1 MAEYLP
7 PTEDLPVFNTLN
19 FLSTNNPITIAEGD
33 SRYLRFPTSQ
43 GSETINGNLTITG
56 EGFCATVPSTN
67 NSLANKLYVDNAVIG
82 GSILGTNNTWT
93 GTNAFNSF
101 LPTSTATPTTGTQ
114 LTTKTYVDT
123 ASASLLGTNNTWT
136 GTNAFNTSLPTSTI
150 TGYPFPPGTLITNTY
165 VDTVINFELAN
176 FEAANNTWSGTNE
189 YNTNLPTSTQTPT
202 TGTQLTTKTYV
213 DSAVSGAS
221 ILGTNNT
228 FTGTNA
234 FNTSLPTSTQ
244 TPTTGTQ
251 LTTKTYVDTA
261 VSGVSIL
268 GTNNTFTG
276 TNAFNAFL
284 PTSTAT
290 PTTGTEL
297 TTKTYVDSAISGAS
311 ILGTNNT
318 WTGTNSFGTTNISGQ
333 LTMGTANQILTNLQ
347 EGTTATTSVLLYSEN
362 ARSGTINL
370 GTGTTG
376 KVITIGNSGAST
388 VALAGS
394 TITATKMAIAG
405 VLSAG
410 ASTLTSVVSDTFT
423 TSTTATTASLF
434 GEASRGGNINIGIG
448 ATRSGTINIGNGGG
462 TGDIQLLTNGS
473 GTTLIGNNSATTR
486 LIGTVQ
492 LNNTGTAST
501 AIGNATGTTTFTG
514 QATFLGNTQFGDA
527 AADFIVP
534 NGTLTKPFIIGTYAS
549 QSSFS
554 LSSITPVNTYLGGTI
569 ESTNTKSGVAS
580 GTFFY
585 AMSNAT
591 AIAPYDTGGGI
602 ALTAG
607 TYMFWMGLSIEDTAA
622 FDATDIRMGLSLNN
636 TLSAS
641 STEAQYRAAIPNLTC
656 YFHKTDAAAA
666 VATDS
671 ENRVLSSCFNI
682 ASATTMYPFFICNTS
697 VNIDTYTVDII
708 FTKIGSA

>member
-1 MAEYLP
+1 
-7 PTEDLPVFNTLN
+7 
-19 FLSTNNPITIAEGD
+19 
-33 SRYLRFPTSQ
+33 
-43 GSETINGNLTITG
+43 
-56 EGFCATVPSTN
+56 
-67 NSLANKLYVDNAVIG
+67 
-82 GSILGTNNTWT
+82 
-93 GTNAFNSF
+93 
-101 LPTSTATPTTGTQ
+101 
-114 LTTKTYVDT
+114 
-123 ASASLLGTNNTWT
+123 
-136 GTNAFNTSLPTSTI
+136 
-150 TGYPFPPGTLITNTY
+150 
-165 VDTVINFELAN
+165 
-176 FEAANNTWSGTNE
+176 
-189 YNTNLPTSTQTPT
+189 
-202 TGTQLTTKTYV
+202 
-213 DSAVSGAS
+213 
-221 ILGTNNT
+221 
-228 FTGTNA
+228 
-234 FNTSLPTSTQ
+234 
-244 TPTTGTQ
+244 
-251 LTTKTYVDTA
+251 
-261 VSGVSIL
+261 
-268 GTNNTFTG
+268 
-276 TNAFNAFL
+276 
-284 PTSTAT
+284 
-290 PTTGTEL
+290 
-297 TTKTYVDSAISGAS
+297 
-311 ILGTNNT
+311 
-318 WTGTNSFGTTNISGQ
+318 
-333 LTMGTANQILTNLQ
+333 MGTANQILTNLQ